1 MKFHWIIWI
10 PRTVIII
17 LAMFMMLFSLDIFE
31 MKAGILKI
39 ILGLFMHN
47 IPSLV
52 LLLTLIITWKK
63 PFFGGISFVV
73 LAAVSSILVAVF
85 FKKFIVFDLLAFAL
99 PMLIS
104 GILFFI
110 VHYQQKRRILSEKE

>member
-110 VHYQQKRRILSEKE
+110 VHYQQKHRILSEKE